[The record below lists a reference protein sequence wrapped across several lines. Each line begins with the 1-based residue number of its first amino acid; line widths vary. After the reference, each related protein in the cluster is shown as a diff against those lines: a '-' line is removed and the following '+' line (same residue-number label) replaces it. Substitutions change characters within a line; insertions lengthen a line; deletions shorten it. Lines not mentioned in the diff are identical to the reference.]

1 MVFWDMTPCTSV
13 ETVVNNVQEKSV
25 DFKLVAWDALNG
37 GCSAKFTEV
46 SRYLEYMF
54 DYYIL

>member
-1 MVFWDMTPCTSV
+1 MTPCTSV